1 MIHTLKSPANM
12 LCLISS
18 LGLLVASENL
28 HAEQHLAIT
37 LKGAAEMPPVTTAAK
52 CKGKIIVFP
61 NRMVSGSIRPSGL
74 VATKAYIH
82 VAAVGENGPPII
94 TLEKT
99 ANGSFYVPE
108 NARLTKA
115 QYNSYMAGKLYVNV
129 RSTGHPNGEI
139 RAQLPRLRTNAR
151 PMHLAD

>member
-1 MIHTLKSPANM
+1 MINTLKSPANM

-52 CKGKIIVFP
+52 GKGKIIVFP
-61 NRMVSGSIRPSGL
+61 NRMVSGSIRSSGL

-94 TLEKT
+94 TLQKT
-99 ANGSFYVPE
+99 ANGSFYVPDD
-108 NARLTKA
+108 ARLTKA

>member
-1 MIHTLKSPANM
+1 M
-12 LCLISS
+12 
-18 LGLLVASENL
+18 ASENL

-52 CKGKIIVFP
+52 GKGKIIVFP
-61 NRMVSGSIRPSGL
+61 NRMVSGSIRSSGL
-74 VATKAYIH
+74 VATKAYIQ

-94 TLEKT
+94 TLQKT

-108 NARLTKA
+108 DARLTRG

-129 RSTGHPNGEI
+129 RSTGHPDGEI
-139 RAQLPRLRTNAR
+139 RAQLPRLRTQD
-151 PMHLAD
+151 PCTWPTEQH